1 MQVKAE
7 ALSRGHFPVTDN
19 SKQDMCAMR
28 FSLIYEA
35 QTTDASRAGDRR
47 VFEEMVE
54 QSVLAEEM
62 GFDVIWAVE
71 HTALTNYA
79 HMSVPETFLAYL
91 AGRTSRIGL
100 GHGVVCLPPA
110 MNHPVKVA
118 ERVACLDILSKG
130 RVHFGVGKGG
140 TQQEAGTFGYDL
152 AELQPMI
159 DESMYLIP
167 KMFVQ
172 DEIEHTGKYI
182 QIPRRPIHPKPYQ
195 DPHPPMYL
203 ACTNTDTLT
212 RAGGRGLGALVL
224 GFGGPEEVAKKNEV
238 YRAAWASR
246 NPADQ
251 VGYRPIQHLAALC
264 PAIVLDD
271 GATAR
276 KIGVRGQR
284 YFMESLAYW
293 YSGGERP
300 DHTKWQDDLTQST
313 TGEMVIK
320 SRWASEEITVDFSD
334 SSMALMNPN
343 HAYGTVRDCIGYV
356 QRLMDAGADEI
367 LFICQMGTVPQWAQ
381 LETIRNIGK
390 HVIPYFRS
398 RGG

>member
-1 MQVKAE
+1 
-7 ALSRGHFPVTDN
+7 
-19 SKQDMCAMR
+19 MR

-47 VFEEMVE
+47 VFEDMVE

-91 AGRTSRIGL
+91 AGRTTRIGI

-118 ERVACLDILSKG
+118 ERVALLDILSKG

-172 DEIEHTGKYI
+172 DEIEHHGKYI
-182 QIPRRPIHPKPYQ
+182 DIPRRPIHPKPYQ

-203 ACTNTDTLT
+203 ACTNTDTLK
-212 RAGGRGLGALVL
+212 RAGGRGMGALVL
-224 GFGGPEEVAKKNEV
+224 GFGGPEEVAKKNMV
-238 YRAAWASR
+238 YREAWTSR
-246 NPADQ
+246 KVEDQ
-251 VGYRPIQHLAALC
+251 VGFRPIQHLAALC
-264 PAIVLDD
+264 PAIVLED
-271 GATAR
+271 GAAAR

-300 DHTKWQDDLTQST
+300 DHTKWQDDLTEST

-343 HAYGTVRDCIGYV
+343 HAYGTVKDCIGYV
-356 QRLMDAGADEI
+356 QRLIDAGADEI

-398 RGG
+398 RAV

>member
-1 MQVKAE
+1 
-7 ALSRGHFPVTDN
+7 
-19 SKQDMCAMR
+19 MR

-35 QTTDASRAGDRR
+35 QTTDATRAGDRR
-47 VFEEMVE
+47 VFEDMVE
-54 QSVLAEEM
+54 QAILAEEV

-91 AGRTSRIGL
+91 AGRTTRIGI

-118 ERVACLDILSKG
+118 ERVALLDILSKG

-159 DESMYLIP
+159 DEAMYLIP

-172 DEIEHTGKYI
+172 DEIEHDGKYI

-203 ACTNTDTLT
+203 ACTNTDTLK
-212 RAGGRGLGALVL
+212 RAGGRGMGALVL
-224 GFGGPEEVAKKNEV
+224 GFGGPDEVAKKNSV
-238 YRAAWASR
+238 YREAWNSR
-246 NPADQ
+246 NAEDQ
-251 VGYRPIQHLAALC
+251 VGYRPTQHLAALC

-271 GATAR
+271 GAAAR

-293 YSGGERP
+293 YSGGEPP

-313 TGEMVIK
+313 TGESVIR
-320 SRWASEEITVDFSD
+320 SRWASEEIVVDFSG

-343 HAYGTVRDCIGYV
+343 HAYGTVKDCIGYV
-356 QRLMDAGADEI
+356 QRLIDAGADEI

-381 LETIRNIGK
+381 LETIRNIGT

-398 RGG
+398 RAV

>member
-1 MQVKAE
+1 
-7 ALSRGHFPVTDN
+7 
-19 SKQDMCAMR
+19 MR

-47 VFEEMVE
+47 VLEDMVE
-54 QSVLAEEM
+54 QAVLAEEM

-167 KMFVQ
+167 KMFVE
-172 DEIEHTGKYI
+172 DEIEHHGKYI
-182 QIPRRPIHPKPYQ
+182 DIPRRPIHPKPYQ

-203 ACTNTDTLT
+203 ACTNTDTLK

-224 GFGGPEEVAKKNEV
+224 GFGGPEEVAKKNAV
-238 YRAAWASR
+238 YRSAWAER
-246 NPADQ
+246 KLEDQ
-251 VGYRPIQHLAALC
+251 VGFRPIQHLAALC
-264 PAIVLDD
+264 PTIVLDD
-271 GATAR
+271 GAAAR

-343 HAYGTVRDCIGYV
+343 HAYGTVKDCIGYV
-356 QRLMDAGADEI
+356 QRLVDAGADEI

-398 RGG
+398 RTL

>member
-1 MQVKAE
+1 
-7 ALSRGHFPVTDN
+7 
-19 SKQDMCAMR
+19 MR

-172 DEIEHTGKYI
+172 DEIEHSGKYI

-203 ACTNTDTLT
+203 ACTNTETLT

-224 GFGGPEEVAKKNEV
+224 GFGGPDEVAKKNEV

-271 GATAR
+271 NATAR

-398 RGG
+398 RGGV

>member
-1 MQVKAE
+1 
-7 ALSRGHFPVTDN
+7 
-19 SKQDMCAMR
+19 MR

-47 VFEEMVE
+47 VFEDMVE
-54 QSVLAEEM
+54 QSVLAEEV

-91 AGRTSRIGL
+91 AGRTTRIGI

-118 ERVACLDILSKG
+118 ERIALLDILSKG

-172 DEIEHTGKYI
+172 DEIEHNGKYI

-203 ACTNTDTLT
+203 ACTNTDTLA
-212 RAGGRGLGALVL
+212 RAGGRGMGALVL
-224 GFGGPEEVAKKNEV
+224 GFGGPDEVAKKNMV
-238 YRAAWASR
+238 YREAWNAR
-246 NPADQ
+246 NVEDQ
-251 VGYRPIQHLAALC
+251 VGFRPIQHLAALC
-264 PAIVLDD
+264 PAIVLED
-271 GATAR
+271 GAAAR

-300 DHTKWQDDLTQST
+300 DHTKWQDDLTEST

-343 HAYGTVRDCIGYV
+343 HAYGTVKDCIGYV
-356 QRLMDAGADEI
+356 QRLIDAGADEI

-398 RGG
+398 RTL

>member
-1 MQVKAE
+1 
-7 ALSRGHFPVTDN
+7 
-19 SKQDMCAMR
+19 MCAMR

-140 TQQEAGTFGYDL
+140 TQQEAGTFGYNL
-152 AELQPMI
+152 EELQPMI

-167 KMFVQ
+167 RIFVQ
-172 DEIEHTGKYI
+172 DEIEHDGRYI

-203 ACTNTDTLT
+203 ACTNTETLR

-224 GFGGPEEVAKKNEV
+224 GFGGPDEVAKKNAV
-238 YRAAWASR
+238 YRSAWAER
-246 NPADQ
+246 KREDQ
-251 VGYRPIQHLAALC
+251 VGFRPIQHLAALC

-271 GATAR
+271 NDTAR
-276 KIGVRGQR
+276 RIGVRGQR

-313 TGEMVIK
+313 TGETIIK

-343 HAYGTVRDCIGYV
+343 HAYGTARDCVGYV
-356 QRLMDAGADEI
+356 QRLIDAGADEI

-381 LETIRNIGK
+381 LETIRNIGR